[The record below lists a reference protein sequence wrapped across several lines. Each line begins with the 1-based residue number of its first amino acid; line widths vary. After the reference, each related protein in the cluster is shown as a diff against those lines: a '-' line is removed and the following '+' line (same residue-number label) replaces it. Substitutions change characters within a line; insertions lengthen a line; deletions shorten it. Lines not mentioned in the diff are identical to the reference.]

1 MIRGAAAARL
11 REHVVEPVAVLSP
24 HLDDAV
30 FSCGVLSCGDLI
42 AASGEAVVAT
52 VCAGVPPSAET
63 LTEWDAV
70 CGFGSARQ
78 AITARR
84 EEDRAALSTLEVCYN
99 TVQTDRPWPGRSPPS
114 RVPRPVSG

>member
-30 FSCGVLSCGDLI
+30 FSCGDLI

-52 VCAGVPPSAET
+52 VCAGMPPSRET
-63 LTEWDAV
+63 LTEWNAV
-70 CGFGSARQ
+70 CGFGSARH

-84 EEDRAALSTLEVCYN
+84 EEDRAALSALEVCYEQRGPN
-99 TVQTDRPWPGRSPPS
+99 
-114 RVPRPVSG
+114 